1 MAKSL
6 LLLVKLLNLPQPL
19 RSVAVVL
26 VQFILDDRE
35 LAVRLAR
42 KPDITVSPTE
52 MLTAENDVCG
62 LRFLLRVI
70 RVQLGT
76 LGVDLNLVAHL
87 FECLHEVF
95 LLA

>member
-1 MAKSL
+1 M
-6 LLLVKLLNLPQPL
+6 VF
-19 RSVAVVL
+19 

-35 LAVRLAR
+35 LAGRLAR
-42 KPDITVSPTE
+42 EPDITVSPAKV
-52 MLTAENDVCG
+52 LTAENDVCG
-62 LRFLLRVI
+62 FRFLLRVI

-87 FECLHEVF
+87 FECLDEVF